1 MSMAASAKPAKPL
14 TGWHVLA
21 MLIAFFGV
29 IIGVN
34 LTMAWFANSTWSGLV
49 VANGYV
55 ASQTFDKDLAR
66 ARAQEALG
74 WKVDLTAGE
83 GKIRI
88 TFADREGQKIERL
101 AIAGDLERT
110 VTDKQDQKL
119 AFQPLGA
126 GVYSAP
132 ANLAPGVWEV
142 EIHAT
147 GDGVADYHKIFRF
160 VVKAEAQ

>member
-21 MLIAFFGV
+21 MFIAFFGV
-29 IIGVN
+29 IFTVN
-34 LTMAWFANSTWSGLV
+34 FTMAYLANSTWSGLV

-55 ASQTFDKDLAR
+55 ASQSFDKDLAK

-74 WKVDLTAGE
+74 WKVGFDFTEQRVRLTFEDKA
-83 GKIRI
+83 
-88 TFADREGQKIERL
+88 GQKIDAL
-101 AIAGDLERT
+101 SITGDLERT

-119 AFQPLGA
+119 VFQTMGA

-142 EIHAT
+142 EIDAK
-147 GDGVADYHKIFRF
+147 GNGVADYHKIFRF
-160 VVKAEAQ
+160 VVKAAAP